1 MADQTKTSSG
11 NGQPDKAYESHDASH
26 PSSVQVLNHASPAT
40 DNSDVEAVLTGWWQD
55 LLGLESVGLD
65 DDFFDLGGHSLIGVQ
80 LFSNIKQKYG
90 CELGLSTLFDA
101 RTIRQ
106 LAELVNEASKPVK
119 SEPKPWSP
127 IVPIQPN
134 GSRTPLFLI
143 PGGYGTT
150 VLPFREV
157 ALLLGAD
164 QPVYGFEAQMP
175 APNDEAEPLPA
186 RAARFVKELRSIQPK
201 GPYSLMGW
209 CGGGYV
215 AYEMAQI
222 LTAAGQKVALLAIV
236 DCSDPQH
243 PRNWQEAMGF
253 RTQRTAWR
261 VRHFMKRGP
270 IGIVRWVGSRSVALF
285 QAIGLNSRRAMA
297 KVSGKPAPASPTSPL
312 AYDAVDDRA
321 LRNVSRYHPV
331 SYPGKSL
338 VVIGRDSWLF
348 AGVEASRDP
357 RLFWCKMSEGGSDVA
372 VLPGDHM
379 ELLKAPIS
387 HLLAKELRLGIDKG
401 AANGQ

>member
-106 LAELVNEASKPVK
+106 LAELINEASKPVK

-150 VLPFREV
+150 VLPFREL

-164 QPVYGFEAQMP
+164 QPVFGFEAQMP
-175 APNDEAEPLPA
+175 PPNEESEPIPT
-186 RAARFVKELRSIQPK
+186 RAARFISEMRSMQPK
-201 GPYSLMGW
+201 GPYSLLGW

-222 LTAAGQKVALLAIV
+222 LTAAGHKVEFLAIIE
-236 DCSDPQH
+236 CSDPQH
-243 PRNWQEAMGF
+243 PRSWQEGMRF
-253 RTQRTAWR
+253 RAQRTAWR

-270 IGIVRWVGSRSVALF
+270 IGILRWAGERPVSLFHSMDLKFRRST
-285 QAIGLNSRRAMA
+285 A
-297 KVSGKPAPASPTSPL
+297 KRYGKPIPPLPPAPP
-312 AYDAVDDRA
+312 DAVDARA
-321 LRNVSRYHPV
+321 WRNVYRYHPT
-331 SYPGKSL
+331 SYAGKSL
-338 VVIGRDSWLF
+338 VIIGNDSWQF
-348 AGVEASRDP
+348 TGVDRASDP
-357 RLFWCKMSEGGSDVA
+357 RLFWCKLSKDGSDVA

-379 ELLKAPIS
+379 DMLKAPNS
-387 HLLAKELRLGIDKG
+387 HILANELRKG
-401 AANGQ
+401 MEKASASGD